1 MGENEHEVIP
11 LLTHHLQTLLEHN
24 WGVNN
29 IIYDVAF
36 LRRRLAV
43 NLLQVFLVQNVILN
57 V

>member
-36 LRRRLAV
+36 LRRLAV

>member
-11 LLTHHLQTLLEHN
+11 FLTHHLQTLLEHN

-29 IIYDVAF
+29 IIYVAF
-36 LRRRLAV
+36 LRRLAV